1 MALNFCYHP
10 LDVLKACRKAA
21 KTKTSV
27 TVDEDT
33 VLVNMGN
40 MDFYSDWTSDN
51 PTKFAVERAVF
62 FDLPLW
68 IVIAIDRYEDALNA
82 EAAADDGD
90 FNNDE
95 VMKWRDILAGVS
107 DD

>member
-27 TVDEDT
+27 TMDEDT

-40 MDFYSDWTSDN
+40 MDYYSDWTSDN
-51 PTKFAVERAVF
+51 PSKFAVERAVF
-62 FDLPLW
+62 FDLPTW

-82 EAAADDGD
+82 QAAAEEGFDE
-90 FNNDE
+90 DE
-95 VMKWRDILAGVS
+95 VMKWRAILAGVS